1 MQQEDAF
8 LAKKTEIHI
17 ACHSNYTH
25 KKHLESKCLRTESES
40 SARETPFLRTSWTA
54 TIDYKSVCHLCEKD
68 RDGLGD
74 RTLVSVVTVER
85 QLSIHNKAKELNEE
99 AVLLKIMGHGEKCL
113 DLIANDFRYHRKC
126 LNRFMTNRK
135 TEGASSAKLSEHDTA
150 FLTLV
155 SEISNGLLNEK
166 HVYPINQLSKRYN
179 DLLPQHGK
187 QKYRT
192 DRLKKR
198 IFKHFTNDK
207 IQVVQA
213 ELNECQLL
221 FDSEDECIDDSL
233 HKDMSLSSYH

>member
-25 KKHLESKCLRTESES
+25 KKHLESKRLRTESES
-40 SARETPFLRTSWTA
+40 SAGETPFLRTSRTA
-54 TIDYKSVCHLCEKD
+54 TIDYKSVCLLCEKD

-126 LNRFMTNRK
+126 LNRFMTKRK
-135 TEGASSAKLSEHDTA
+135 TEGASLAKLSEHDSV
-150 FLTLV
+150 FD
-155 SEISNGLLNEK
+155 IG
-166 HVYPINQLSKRYN
+166 IRDFKR
-179 DLLPQHGK
+179 
-187 QKYRT
+187 T
-192 DRLKKR
+192 
-198 IFKHFTNDK
+198 FK
-207 IQVVQA
+207 
-213 ELNECQLL
+213 
-221 FDSEDECIDDSL
+221 
-233 HKDMSLSSYH
+233 